1 MPYIADAD
9 PAPCAG
15 GHSSRFVFLTAIFVA
30 CLLISNLI
38 AGRLIEIAGVVLPA
52 AVLIFPITYILGDV
66 CTEVYGYRRARL
78 VIWTGF
84 AANCLLAGFAL
95 LTVALP
101 APAFFENRAAYALV
115 LGQTPRVVLASLTA
129 FWCGEFLNAF
139 VLSVLK
145 KVTRGRHLWSRT
157 IGSTLVGQAADT
169 GIFLTVAFAGLI
181 PWPVLVAMM
190 GAQYLFKVA
199 YEALC
204 TPLTYAVVRRLKRA
218 EGIDV
223 FDHGISYNP
232 FRGESAWIRVETDSR
247 PSATV

>member
-1 MPYIADAD
+1 MPRVSRPTA
-9 PAPCAG
+9 APIAG

-52 AVLIFPITYILGDV
+52 AVLIFPVTYILGDV

-84 AANCLLAGFAL
+84 AANCLMVGFAL
-95 LTVALP
+95 LAIGLP
-101 APAFFENRAAYALV
+101 APAFFADRAAYATV
-115 LGQTPRVVLASLTA
+115 LGQAPRMVSASLAA

-139 VLSVLK
+139 VLSALK
-145 KVTRGRHLWSRT
+145 RATRGRHLWSRT

-181 PWPVLVAMM
+181 PWPVLFAMM
-190 GAQYLFKVA
+190 GAQYLFKVGF
-199 YEALC
+199 EALC
-204 TPLTYAVVRRLKRA
+204 TPLTYAVVGWLKRA
-218 EGIDV
+218 EGLDV
-223 FDHGISYNP
+223 FDDGIRYNP
-232 FRGESAWIRVETDSR
+232 FRGETGWIR
-247 PSATV
+247 A

>member
-1 MPYIADAD
+1 MPRVARPAVAPAAD
-9 PAPCAG
+9 

-38 AGRLIEIAGVVLPA
+38 AGRLIEIAGVALPA

-78 VIWTGF
+78 VIWTGL
-84 AANCLLAGFAL
+84 AANCLMVGFAL
-95 LTVALP
+95 LAVALP
-101 APAFFENRAAYALV
+101 APAFFADQAAYATV
-115 LGQTPRVVLASLTA
+115 LGQAPRVVIASLAA

-145 KVTRGRHLWSRT
+145 RATRGRHLWSRT

-169 GIFLTVAFAGLI
+169 GIFITVAFAGLI
-181 PWPVLVAMM
+181 PWPAFFGMM
-190 GAQYLFKVA
+190 WAQYLFKVA

-204 TPLTYAVVRRLKRA
+204 TPLTYVVVHRLKRA
-218 EGIDV
+218 EGLDV
-223 FDHGISYNP
+223 FDDGIGYNP
-232 FRGESAWIRVETDSR
+232 FGGGAAWTR
-247 PSATV
+247 A